1 MRVFIEFDFHRSPN
15 KPEHIDDLRNRYRT
29 IDWEAYDQNQK
40 YLEIGE
46 NHVLKQH
53 LTHNSECN
61 FHLNIHILYVY
72 LMSRIATSPT
82 SPLSWEKA
90 IYLAEFTSTTSKDR
104 TQHNIPI
111 SQFLNLKP
119 QWSIWVMGYHSEF
132 VDIICLKHYR
142 FKKYRSSSN
151 CV

>member
-46 NHVLKQH
+46 NQFQKQH
-53 LTHNSECN
+53 ITNSVTDFN
-61 FHLNIHILYVY
+61 LNIHILYVY

-90 IYLAEFTSTTSKDR
+90 FYLAEFTSTTSKDR

-119 QWSIWVMGYHSEF
+119 Q
-132 VDIICLKHYR
+132 
-142 FKKYRSSSN
+142 
-151 CV
+151 

>member
-46 NHVLKQH
+46 NKFLKQH
-53 LTHNSECN
+53 PTHVVTDSECYIY
-61 FHLNIHILYVY
+61 LNIHILYVY

-90 IYLAEFTSTTSKDR
+90 IYLAEFTSTTSKNR

-111 SQFLNLKP
+111 SQFINLKP
-119 QWSIWVMGYHSEF
+119 Q
-132 VDIICLKHYR
+132 
-142 FKKYRSSSN
+142 
-151 CV
+151 